1 MKSRKEVKKKRLTIR
16 EVYQILV
23 VEAGLSPEY
32 VLDKMQMYEIPAI
45 LERISFRYRDSW
57 EQTRMIMYVI
67 AQGNSKKRLTPSDLL
82 SFPWDKETDVQV
94 AAPSEGEME
103 KLRMKMQQFIKDKE
117 SCQQI

>member
-1 MKSRKEVKKKRLTIR
+1 MVKKKRLTIR
-16 EVYQILV
+16 ELYQILV
-23 VEAGLSPEY
+23 VEAGISPEY

-45 LERISFRYRDSW
+45 LERLSFRYRDSW

-67 AQGNSKKRLTPSDLL
+67 AQGNSKKKLTPSDLL
-82 SFPWDKETDVQV
+82 SFPWDQESGVHP

-103 KLRMKMQQFIKDKE
+103 KLREKAKQYIKEKE